1 MKPTWGETAEA
12 WSEVMT
18 QKFLVLAAAAATVAV
33 TSLAVTSSAEAGVH
47 HRFYRH
53 YSTYGFT
60 PWYAPRYGY
69 AAPYRYYD
77 RFGSN
82 LNPDRQMVG
91 IGE

>member
-1 MKPTWGETAEA
+1 
-12 WSEVMT
+12 MT
-18 QKFLVLAAAAATVAV
+18 QKFLILAAAAAAVTV
-33 TSLAVTSSAEAGVH
+33 TSLAVTSSAEAGAH

-53 YSTYGFT
+53 FGAYGFA
-60 PWYAPRYGY
+60 PWYAPHYGY

-77 RFGSN
+77 RVGSN